1 MVLGQLDGHI
11 QKNCLLVLQNLGFPD
26 SSTGKESAC
35 NEGDPGLIPGS
46 RRPPGE
52 GISYPFQ
59 YSWACL
65 VAQMVKNPTC
75 NAGDLGSNPGLGR
88 SPSGGHVNPPQ
99 TEEPDGLESMGSQSV
114 RHDWATKHST
124 LQSLTFPVLHLSLA
138 GPQSLKCKIPCS
150 CEWCPP
156 PCRKGFPS
164 D

>member
-75 NAGDLGSNPGLGR
+75 NDRGA
-88 SPSGGHVNPPQ
+88 
-99 TEEPDGLESMGSQSV
+99 
-114 RHDWATKHST
+114 
-124 LQSLTFPVLHLSLA
+124 
-138 GPQSLKCKIPCS
+138 
-150 CEWCPP
+150 
-156 PCRKGFPS
+156 
-164 D
+164 